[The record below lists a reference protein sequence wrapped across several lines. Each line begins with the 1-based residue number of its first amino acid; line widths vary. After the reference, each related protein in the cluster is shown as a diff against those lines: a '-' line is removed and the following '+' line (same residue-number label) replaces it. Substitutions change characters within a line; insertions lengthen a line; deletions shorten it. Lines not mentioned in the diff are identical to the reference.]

1 MRRTKI
7 VATLGPASDSPEM
20 IGKLIQTGVD
30 VFRLNFSHG
39 SAEEHIARCNTIREQ
54 AKQQKKFVAVLADL
68 QGPKI
73 RVARFADGGVLLNEG
88 DTFTL
93 DSKHPREAGNQ
104 TCVGI
109 DYPDLVNDINA
120 GDFLLLDDGRIK
132 LSVTA
137 VTDHSIQT
145 KVITGGELKSN
156 KGINKL
162 GGGLSAPALTE
173 KDIADIQTIAKMDAD
188 FVAISFPR
196 SGADIDYARSL
207 LTKAGSTAHIV
218 AKIERAEAVE
228 LDTLDGIIAASDGV
242 MVARGDLGVEIGDEN
257 LVGTQKTIIARSVA
271 QNKAVI
277 TATQM
282 MESMIHSSLPT
293 RAEVFDVA
301 NAVLDGTDAVMLS
314 AETAVG
320 DYPVETVEAMGRI
333 IEGAEGHPVATSSTH
348 RIHQTFERIDE
359 SVAMAAMYVANHFG
373 SIAGVVTLTESG
385 YTPRLMSRIDSSLP
399 IFALAD
405 VPRTQRV
412 MALYRG
418 VYTVPFDFSNTSR
431 EDLNGKAV
439 DVLVERGIVKA
450 GEHVIITKGDYTKS
464 TGGTNAL
471 KIVEVGK
478 PVY

>member
-20 IGKLIQTGVD
+20 IARLITAGVD

-39 SAEEHIARCNTIREQ
+39 AGQEHIQRCEDIREQ
-54 AKQQKKFVAVLADL
+54 ARKQNRFVAVLADL

-73 RVARFADGGVLLNEG
+73 RIAKFANGGITLANG
-88 DTFTL
+88 DEFFL
-93 DSKHPREAGNQ
+93 DADHPRDSGDQ
-104 TCVGI
+104 QRVGI
-109 DYPDLVNDINA
+109 DYPDLVSDLSA
-120 GDFLLLDDGRIK
+120 DDCLLLDDGRIR
-132 LSVTA
+132 LRVIA
-137 VTDHSIQT
+137 VDGNRVQT
-145 KVITGGELKSN
+145 RVEQGGQLKSN

-173 KDIADIQTIAKMDAD
+173 KDKADIHTIAQMDAD
-188 FVAISFPR
+188 FVAVSFPR
-196 SGADIDYARSL
+196 EARDIETARQL
-207 LTKAGSTAHIV
+207 LTEAGSTAHIV

-228 LDTLDGIIAASDGV
+228 PDTLDGIITASDGV

-257 LVGTQKTIIARSVA
+257 LVARQKTIIARSVA

-282 MESMIHSSLPT
+282 MESMITSPLPT

-320 DYPVETVEAMGRI
+320 EYPVATVEAMGRV
-333 IEGAEGHPVATSSTH
+333 IEGAESHPTASSSTH
-348 RIHQTFERIDE
+348 RLTQRFDRIDE
-359 SVAMAAMYVANHFG
+359 SIALGSMYIANHLD

-385 YTPRLMSRIDSSLP
+385 YTPRLMSRIHSSLP

-405 VPRTQRV
+405 VPRTQHV

-418 VYTVPFDFSNTSR
+418 VYTVPFNFSDATR
-431 EDLNGKAV
+431 ENINSKAV
-439 DVLVERGIVKA
+439 DVLVEHGVVKA
-450 GEHVIITKGDYTKS
+450 GDHVIITKGDYTKAH
-464 TGGTNAL
+464 GGTNAL
-471 KIVEVGK
+471 KIVKVGEA
-478 PVY
+478 VY